1 MGNQFQFRTSN
12 ALGSPIYQYVIDQ
25 LTERSAK
32 NSLDKRDDSNLV
44 YLANKSAWFRAVS
57 SIQVSG
63 DLFNYFKSL
72 YNIGD
77 ENDLAKKFIL
87 FAGTS
92 AYQSNEGNSPFYN
105 LAPNAYEN
113 FIKKDA
119 NQTNYDEVKEY
130 GYRPFPGITSVQIQT
145 QGKLGSIRAATINFK
160 VWDKQQLDVIDAL
173 YFKLG
178 YTVFLEWGNTFYYKY
193 GQNSTNKSE
202 DLSMDP
208 FSADINTKE
217 EVNLQIAKRVRESE
231 GNYDA
236 MLGMIT
242 NFNFSFNQEGGY
254 DCSINVQGLG
264 FLGDGLKINHPSKL
278 PNLYIKEIKKFII
291 DQNQQKIDDRN
302 ALIAQRLKAD
312 TVDLQNRIDDQKKIL
327 NSSIF
332 DNLTNLLINAK
343 QVSFEGNDDIVIRQ
357 TSDQQQRIIINK
369 DFAQLADKNI
379 VLARVSNYEKK
390 NTILSSNNKAVGI
403 SISSDKDIVYL
414 YTNSQGKDLKKY
426 LDGSQADKIKV
437 TLDYSYLFK
446 ISNKKIDDWNNS
458 LKQKSANS
466 SNLYT
471 PVTNVF
477 DYVLDKNGPLT
488 YIPKDQVSAYQLSYS
503 PLTKGSSVY
512 LQGSDL
518 TFTLKSVNYT
528 NYNFLA
534 EALTNEGGTQQEA
547 KIILTLDKNPA
558 IELTITDMSLIK
570 DIEYLPGFNS
580 DLISPVQKEID
591 KLNQKIAERQ
601 KQIESEIINQEPIDS
616 ADLDYLSTQ
625 AKDATNYESALEI
638 MLKSIEIRALSQAKK
653 IDQVKSPIT
662 VDLTKIDKDYTK
674 GFYIDLFSE
683 GIFKDIIQKLVSDQS
698 TPVEDTTYSGIM
710 NKADRFLAQSKY
722 GFNYNLMAGAPPS
735 RIDLVN
741 FKELLKAYVLPYEI
755 NSEVEKGIKAQHP
768 VYIQFGLLLMML
780 NHICLLYDAENIN
793 GTPTPMVYLDFNP
806 NTNFCLSN
814 TKQFSTDI
822 TKFLIPFQGA
832 NSDYFDLFDPEIL
845 EKGKDGKRTAKIV
858 GKDYTVF
865 RPDNKE
871 DFIIGKI
878 PYFRYALTTDSKA
891 TAYRGAIMNVL
902 VNVNYAADIVK
913 RFSRADGTNA
923 VYLKQLVETILSDM
937 NKSLGN
943 FNMFRL
949 SYRDESNCFVIVD
962 DQQCPVAE
970 NEEQLYSSSNT
981 SRIPVFGKN
990 SIARSMELRT
1000 EIGSKLGNLIA
1011 ISANSSVKK
1020 QVSMSTDAS
1029 SFGFIN
1035 TDFKDRFVKA
1045 SLDIDQL
1052 NKDAKRENNQAQ
1064 IESAIKFDAHVKSIY
1079 SYYNSFSTNAV
1090 GAATNYYI
1098 QKMSIIKNSE
1108 PGSVASAMIPV
1119 SLNLSLDGISG
1130 IEMTQMFTIDDRFLP
1145 INYMKS
1151 MNGSP
1156 FTSVGFAVVGLNQ
1169 TIENNQWITSIRTQM
1184 NYLKSGPN
1192 DYKSVLKERQAASEA
1207 KMDLLNGNSESD
1219 DAIVSPIPNTY
1230 PVTNS
1235 SLYGNIL
1242 FGSGYLGN
1250 PKNDNINPD
1259 LLKDVNDAAKKAGVV
1274 VTITTAITGHEPTP
1288 RHSTGNAVDIA
1299 IINGQA
1305 VSPSN
1310 KADAVKFV
1318 EQLVLL
1324 GYVKNVESGNSR
1336 AVLTFGYANHDN
1348 HVHVSYR
1355 PQV

>member
-12 ALGSPIYQYVIDQ
+12 ALGSPIYQYVINQ

-63 DLFNYFKSL
+63 DLFNHFKSL
-72 YNIGD
+72 YTIGNQD
-77 ENDLAKKFIL
+77 DLAKKFIL

-92 AYQSNEGNSPFYN
+92 AYQKNEDNSFSYN

-113 FIKKDA
+113 FIKKDT
-119 NQTNYDEVKEY
+119 NQTNYNEVKEY

-178 YTVFLEWGNTFYYKY
+178 YTIFLEWGNTFYYKF
-193 GQNSTNKSE
+193 GSNSLEKSE
-202 DLSMDP
+202 DSSMDP
-208 FSADINTKE
+208 FNANINTKE

-278 PNLYIKEIKKFII
+278 PNLYIKEIKKFIV
-291 DQNQQKIDDRN
+291 DQYQQKIDDRN
-302 ALIAQRLKAD
+302 ALIAQE
-312 TVDLQNRIDDQKKIL
+312 LQKRTTTLRAQQD
-327 NSSIF
+327 SINLQF
-332 DNLTNLLINAK
+332 DPTDKSTESVFPFINLLANINK
-343 QVSFEGNDDIVIRQ
+343 LDFSTLQ
-357 TSDQQQRIIINK
+357 TLRLPSDQQKQI
-369 DFAQLADKNI
+369 L
-379 VLARVSNYEKK
+379 VSNSANRNLIVKRADAIKQNNQIEGSYDSIATGIKVAPGKDILFLSNATYLDASEIVQIKLDTAYLNNIFSDVLSNINTQRLRNSEAPLRSIFEYLDIRPNNEKTALSYILENKNKTKTNTFDINLTVSQDKK
-390 NTILSSNNKAVGI
+390 NKTLDLYTAYDPIFFLDAIEYDAANKKAKIRLSLSSDPREKIEI
-403 SISSDKDIVYL
+403 SDI
-414 YTNSQGKDLKKY
+414 
-426 LDGSQADKIKV
+426 
-437 TLDYSYLFK
+437 
-446 ISNKKIDDWNNS
+446 
-458 LKQKSANS
+458 
-466 SNLYT
+466 
-471 PVTNVF
+471 
-477 DYVLDKNGPLT
+477 
-488 YIPKDQVSAYQLSYS
+488 
-503 PLTKGSSVY
+503 
-512 LQGSDL
+512 
-518 TFTLKSVNYT
+518 
-528 NYNFLA
+528 
-534 EALTNEGGTQQEA
+534 
-547 KIILTLDKNPA
+547 
-558 IELTITDMSLIK
+558 SLIK
-570 DIEYLPGFNS
+570 EIIGNTQTKTLENS
-580 DLISPVQKEID
+580 QLKTILDREKAVALEAINKQ
-591 KLNQKIAERQ
+591 IAEIQ
-601 KQIESEIINQEPIDS
+601 KQIESEIINQEPVES
-616 ADLDYLSTQ
+616 ADLDYISAQ
-625 AKDATNYESALEI
+625 AKDSTNYQSALEI
-638 MLKSIEIRALSQAKK
+638 MLKSIEIRALNQAKK
-653 IDQVKSPIT
+653 IEQVKSPIT
-662 VDLTKIDKDYTK
+662 VDLTKIDKDYK
-674 GFYIDLFSE
+674 QGFYYDLFSE
-683 GIFKDIIQKLVSDQS
+683 GIFKDTIQKLVSDQG
-698 TPVEDTTYSGIM
+698 TPIEDDTYSEIM
-710 NKADRFLAQSKY
+710 NKADRFFAQSKY

-768 VYIQFGLLLMML
+768 VYIPFGLLIMML

-814 TKQFSTDI
+814 SKQFSTDI
-822 TKFLIPFQGA
+822 TKFLIPFQGSD
-832 NSDYFDLFDPEIL
+832 SDYLDLFSEELL
-845 EKGKDGKRTAKIV
+845 EKKDGVKTGKIAD
-858 GKDYTVF
+858 KQNYSVF
-865 RPDNKE
+865 KPSKE

-878 PYFRYALTTDSKA
+878 PYFRYALKTDSKA

-913 RFSRADGTNA
+913 RFSRADGTNS

-970 NEEQLYSSSNT
+970 NEEQLYSSTNT
-981 SRIPVFGKN
+981 SQIPVFGKN

-1011 ISANSSVKK
+1011 ISANSTVKK
-1020 QVSMSTDAS
+1020 QVSLSTDAS

-1035 TDFKDRFVKA
+1035 TNFKDRFVKA
-1045 SLDIDQL
+1045 SLDIDEL
-1052 NKDAKRENNQAQ
+1052 NKEVKRESNQAQ

-1090 GAATNYYI
+1090 GSATNYFI
-1098 QKMSIIKNSE
+1098 QKMSGIKNSE
-1108 PGSVASAMIPV
+1108 SGSVASAMIPV

-1184 NYLKSGPN
+1184 NYLKSGPKDFEN
-1192 DYKSVLKERQAASEA
+1192 QLTERQAASEA
-1207 KMDLLNGNSESD
+1207 RADLLNGNSSID
-1219 DAIVSPIPNTY
+1219 DTVGPIVPGMY
-1230 PVTNS
+1230 PTVQDSAYANV
-1235 SLYGNIL
+1235 L
-1242 FGSGYLGN
+1242 FGSGNLGN
-1250 PKNDNINPD
+1250 PKNDKINPA
-1259 LLKDVNDAAKKAGVV
+1259 LLKDVSDAATKAGVV
-1274 VTITTAITGHEPTP
+1274 VTITTAISGHEKTP
-1288 RHSTGNAVDIA
+1288 RHVTGNAVDIA
-1299 IINGQA
+1299 IIDGQA

-1310 KADAVKFV
+1310 SAPAIKFV
-1318 EQLVLL
+1318 EQLILL
-1324 GYVKNVESGNSR
+1324 GYVKNVERGNVK
-1336 AVLTFGYANHDN
+1336 AVLTFGYENHNN

-1355 PQV
+1355 PPA

>member
-291 DQNQQKIDDRN
+291 DQYQEKITDRN
-302 ALIAQRLKAD
+302 ALIAQELQKR
-312 TVDLQNRIDDQKKIL
+312 TTDLRAQQETINLQ
-327 NSSIF
+327 F
-332 DNLTNLLINAK
+332 DPTDKSTESVFPFINLLANLNK
-343 QVSFEGNDDIVIRQ
+343 LDFSTLQ
-357 TSDQQQRIIINK
+357 TTRLPSDQQKQT
-369 DFAQLADKNI
+369 
-379 VLARVSNYEKK
+379 VVSNSANRDLIVKRAEAIKQTNQIDGSYDSTATGIKVAPGKDILFLSNATYLDASEIVQIKLDTAYLNNAFIDLLSNTNTQRLRNSQAPLRSIFEYLDIRPNNEKTTLSYILENKNKTKK
-390 NTILSSNNKAVGI
+390 NTFSINLTVSQDKKNKTLDLYTAYDPVFFLDAIDYDAENKKVKIRLSLSSDPREKIEI
-403 SISSDKDIVYL
+403 SDI
-414 YTNSQGKDLKKY
+414 
-426 LDGSQADKIKV
+426 
-437 TLDYSYLFK
+437 
-446 ISNKKIDDWNNS
+446 
-458 LKQKSANS
+458 
-466 SNLYT
+466 
-471 PVTNVF
+471 
-477 DYVLDKNGPLT
+477 
-488 YIPKDQVSAYQLSYS
+488 
-503 PLTKGSSVY
+503 
-512 LQGSDL
+512 
-518 TFTLKSVNYT
+518 
-528 NYNFLA
+528 
-534 EALTNEGGTQQEA
+534 
-547 KIILTLDKNPA
+547 
-558 IELTITDMSLIK
+558 SLIK
-570 DIEYLPGFNS
+570 EITGSTQTKTLENS
-580 DLISPVQKEID
+580 TLRTILEREKALALESINKQ
-591 KLNQKIAERQ
+591 IAEKQ
-601 KQIESEIINQEPIDS
+601 KQIEGEIINQEPTES
-616 ADLDYLSTQ
+616 TDLDYLSNQ
-625 AKDATNYESALEI
+625 VKDATNYQSALEL

-653 IDQVKSPIT
+653 IEEIKSPIT
-662 VDLTKIDKDYTK
+662 VDLTKIDKNYPK
-674 GFYIDLFSE
+674 GFYYDLFSE

-698 TPVEDTTYSGIM
+698 IPVEDTTYSGIM

-735 RIDLVN
+735 RIDLVD

-822 TKFLIPFQGA
+822 TKFLIPFQGSD
-832 NSDYFDLFDPEIL
+832 SDYLDLFSEEIL
-845 EKGKDGKRTAKIV
+845 EKKDGIKTGKIDD
-858 GKDYTVF
+858 KQKYSVF
-865 RPDNKE
+865 KPSKE

-878 PYFRYALTTDSKA
+878 PYFRYALKQNSTGTASTG

-902 VNVNYAADIVK
+902 INVNYAADIVK
-913 RFSRADGTNA
+913 RFSRADGTNS

-937 NKSLGN
+937 NKTLGN

-970 NEEQLYSSSNT
+970 NEQQLYSSSNT
-981 SRIPVFGKN
+981 SQIPVFGKN

-1000 EIGSKLGNLIA
+1000 QIGSKLGNLIA
-1011 ISANSSVKK
+1011 ISANSSVQK
-1020 QVSMSTDAS
+1020 QVSLSTDAS

-1035 TDFKDRFVKA
+1035 TSFKDRFVKA

-1052 NKDAKRENNQAQ
+1052 NKDVKRENNETQ
-1064 IESAIKFDAHVKSIY
+1064 IESAIKFDTHVKSIY

-1090 GAATNYYI
+1090 GAATNYFI
-1098 QKMSIIKNSE
+1098 QKMSGIKNKES
-1108 PGSVASAMIPV
+1108 GSVSSAMIPV

-1192 DYKSVLKERQAASEA
+1192 DFKSVLKERQAASQA
-1207 KMDLLNGNSESD
+1207 GVDLLGGNSISD
-1219 DAIVSPIPNTY
+1219 DAITSPVGNLY

-1259 LLKDVNDAAKKAGVV
+1259 LLKDVNAAATKAGVI
-1274 VTITTAITGHEPTP
+1274 VTVTTAITGHEPTP